1 MALNISAKEVNELR
15 QKTGSGMMDCK
26 KALVQAEGDF
36 NKAIDILRK
45 KGQKVSEARSNRET
59 SEGIVIYK
67 LNSSED
73 KASILSF
80 TCETDFVAKNEEF
93 KDLASKI
100 LDLAF
105 DNSLNSVGDILK
117 KDLYSNT
124 VEQHIVNLI
133 GKIGEKIE
141 ITEYKTLEG
150 GKIVPYI
157 HAGNKLGVL
166 VSLSNVSSVD
176 YISVGKDVAMQI
188 AAMNPIAINSD
199 QVDQSVID
207 KEIEIG
213 KDQAR
218 KEGKTEQI
226 IDRAFDSKG
235 GDIRDEDL
243 KIISVLS
250 EVTISEIKT
259 RDHLEKYVKKEMN
272 TLAPNI
278 SSIAGENIGARL
290 IAKAGSLEKL
300 ARLPSSTIQILG
312 AEKALFRALKTAS
325 KPPKHGIL
333 FQHDDIHAAPKWQ
346 RCKIAR
352 SLASKIAI
360 AARVDAYRGVKMD
373 GSIETSLKNRI
384 DEIKKLKKPKF
395 KKQSQS
401 DSFVS
406 NRSSRGSLRDDKP
419 RYKQYSKYGK
429 IKRRS
434 QSVHKSDRRSK
445 YEKSSANTK
454 DLRRS
459 KAHNKSKRRSKSGRK
474 TQS

>member
-26 KALVQAEGDF
+26 KALVQSEGDF

-141 ITEYKTLEG
+141 IREYKTLEG

-199 QVDQSVID
+199 QVDQSVVD

-218 KEGKTEQI
+218 KEGKPEQI
-226 IDRAFDSKG
+226 I
-235 GDIRDEDL
+235 E
-243 KIISVLS
+243 KIAQGKLQ
-250 EVTISEIKT
+250 KFF
-259 RDHLEKYVKKEMN
+259 KEN
-272 TLAPNI
+272 TLLN
-278 SSIAGENIGARL
+278 
-290 IAKAGSLEKL
+290 
-300 ARLPSSTIQILG
+300 Q
-312 AEKALFRALKTAS
+312 
-325 KPPKHGIL
+325 
-333 FQHDDIHAAPKWQ
+333 
-346 RCKIAR
+346 
-352 SLASKIAI
+352 
-360 AARVDAYRGVKMD
+360 
-373 GSIETSLKNRI
+373 
-384 DEIKKLKKPKF
+384 
-395 KKQSQS
+395 
-401 DSFVS
+401 SFVKDNS
-406 NRSSRGSLRDDKP
+406 LTVESYLAAFSSELSVDKFLRI
-419 RYKQYSKYGK
+419 SIG
-429 IKRRS
+429 
-434 QSVHKSDRRSK
+434 
-445 YEKSSANTK
+445 
-454 DLRRS
+454 
-459 KAHNKSKRRSKSGRK
+459 
-474 TQS
+474 